1 MRADV
6 TQQVHI
12 PHRDKGIAYHIDW
25 DFRKEAMVRSRG
37 QPSRPNFHPLG
48 GELKNWLLRRGQLRV
63 LYSQEKIPGQSFT
76 NPYTHDASALSI
88 AYAEIVNDCADFA
101 DGTEPRDS
109 VAAQIKFMRLQ
120 TESIL
125 YPARLCEVFIKQLL
139 YLTSFPEKYYRGVSL
154 GGLLS
159 RDCTGC
165 RSSNAAPH
173 ELSLLGSLAHR
184 YRLCHEFEDCL
195 KDHLRLVNR
204 RRDLGAAH
212 SGITNFSRK
221 SSATLRK
228 DFGDEFIKHGKL
240 FRHMLEHIS
249 EIEEIIFSDLCTK
262 IAADLKAQKIPKT
275 ER

>member
-1 MRADV
+1 
-6 TQQVHI
+6 
-12 PHRDKGIAYHIDW
+12 
-25 DFRKEAMVRSRG
+25 
-37 QPSRPNFHPLG
+37 
-48 GELKNWLLRRGQLRV
+48 
-63 LYSQEKIPGQSFT
+63 
-76 NPYTHDASALSI
+76 
-88 AYAEIVNDCADFA
+88 
-101 DGTEPRDS
+101 
-109 VAAQIKFMRLQ
+109 
-120 TESIL
+120 
-125 YPARLCEVFIKQLL
+125 
-139 YLTSFPEKYYRGVSL
+139 
-154 GGLLS
+154 
-159 RDCTGC
+159 
-165 RSSNAAPH
+165 
-173 ELSLLGSLAHR
+173 
-184 YRLCHEFEDCL
+184 L